1 MANYFFETMSESDA
15 SNFASDDRLFFL
27 AGSPSSVTVTHND
40 ATGGLHPTAESITIT
55 SGAVSHTFAVGAIA
69 TASQADPSNVI
80 FVSAGND
87 ALVVDSNT
95 GTAIDLTNSDIGDS
109 SDHSVLYAF
118 GGNDTIDGGNHSD
131 WIDGGAG
138 NDVITGLNDGS
149 DDALASKQDVL
160 QGGAGADSIT
170 GDVGNDHI
178 YGNTQTT
185 TQGAADAGDSIV
197 AGAGNDYVNGNA
209 GADTIFGDA
218 GNDRLYGGA
227 DADTIHGGADNDY
240 LQGNKGADSLL
251 GDAGNDSIHGGADND
266 VLAGGADNDQLW
278 GDLGADTVAGGTG
291 FDWLTGGA
299 GNDVFSFAG
308 GDATNANVST
318 APTAAD
324 HGLTDVIADFADA
337 SDKIALGFTVAAV
350 LHDTTGTVATTVE
363 GAQAIAQGLLT
374 AHAGGGLDVAAVT
387 VGSDT
392 YLFFDGDGANTTID
406 SVIKVLGVTDSAF
419 NVGTNNDFA

>member
-27 AGSPSSVTVTHND
+27 SGSPSSVTVTHQA
-40 ATGGLHPTAESITIT
+40 ATSGGLHPTAESITIT
-55 SGAVSHTFAVGAIA
+55 SGVVSHTFAADALA
-69 TASQADPSNVI
+69 TASQDQNVI

-87 ALVVDSNT
+87 ALVVDSDS
-95 GTAIDLTNSDIGDS
+95 GTAVDLSAGADVGDF

-138 NDVITGLNDGS
+138 NDVITGINDGS

-160 QGGAGADSIT
+160 QGGAGADTIT

-178 YGNTQTT
+178 YGNAQTT
-185 TQGAADAGDSIV
+185 TQGAADGADSII
-197 AGAGNDYVNGNA
+197 AGAGNDYVNANA
-209 GADTIFGDA
+209 GDDFVDGGA
-218 GNDRLYGGA
+218 GNDRLYGGNG
-227 DADTIHGGADNDY
+227 ADTIHGGADIDY

-251 GDAGNDSIHGGADND
+251 GEAGNDVLHGGADND
-266 VLAGGADNDQLW
+266 ALLGGADNDQLF
-278 GDLGADTVAGGTG
+278 GDLGADTVTGGAGY
-291 FDWLTGGA
+291 DWLSGGA
-299 GNDVFSFAG
+299 GNDVFSFAA
-308 GDATNANVST
+308 GDASNANVTT
-318 APTAAD
+318 APTAAN
-324 HGLTDVIADFADA
+324 HGLTDVIADFTDA
-337 SDKIALGFTVAAV
+337 SDKIALGFTVSAV
-350 LHDTTGTVATTVE
+350 LHDTTHTVATTVE

-374 AHAGGGLDVAAVT
+374 ANGGGGTDVAAIT

-392 YLFFDGDGANTTID
+392 YLFFDGDHANTTID